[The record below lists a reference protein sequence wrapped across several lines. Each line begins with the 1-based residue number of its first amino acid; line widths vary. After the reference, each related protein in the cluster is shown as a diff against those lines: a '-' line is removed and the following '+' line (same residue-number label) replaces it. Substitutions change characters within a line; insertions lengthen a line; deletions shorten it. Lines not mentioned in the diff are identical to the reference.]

1 MNHNAIGAREAGLF
15 AVWASLFVAM
25 EACEP
30 PSQAREGSGTY
41 FTLGTSAYQ
50 IGPATAWLP
59 GEDESASF
67 GSVIAI
73 LGTDSGYVVAD
84 GWNQELAF
92 LDPTLRPLRKVG
104 RRGEGPGEYQFP
116 RRLVRQGE
124 TVAVLDEGLVR
135 VSELTSTGDFVRSHQ
150 ASGLVHDLAMH
161 PDLGVLV
168 TGNAFP
174 DHYLVRVTDGA
185 LSGFALVP
193 EAFQPDG
200 ATSLQLPSNLVTV
213 TPDGLVHVLD
223 GRQLALVSYDQTG
236 EQTGLVLLPREVR
249 TRQLDEAARITE
261 AFGGPQTVLAVQ
273 SVTELRTLADGRL
286 FVRVTDEAN
295 LGFVLDLHTFE
306 ATPVAMP
313 SGEEEWM
320 RSATTFFDGSLL
332 VAGTADRGLTIA
344 EARLVR

>member
-1 MNHNAIGAREAGLF
+1 
-15 AVWASLFVAM
+15 
-25 EACEP
+25 
-30 PSQAREGSGTY
+30 
-41 FTLGTSAYQ
+41 LGTSAYQ

-59 GEDESASF
+59 GEEESASF
-67 GSVIAI
+67 GSIIAI

-84 GWNQELAF
+84 GLNQELVF

-116 RRLVRQGE
+116 RRLARQADK
-124 TVAVLDEGLVR
+124 VAVLDEGLAR

-161 PDLGVLV
+161 PELGVLI

-174 DHYLVRVTDGA
+174 DHYLVRVTEGKT
-185 LSGFALVP
+185 SGFALVP
-193 EAFQPDG
+193 EAFRPDG
-200 ATSLQLPSNLVTV
+200 ATSIQLPSNMVTV

-236 EQTGLVLLPREVR
+236 RQTGQVLLPREMR
-249 TRQLDEAARITE
+249 ARQLDEAAQITE
-261 AFGGPQTVLAVQ
+261 AIGGPQTVLAVQ

-286 FVRVTDEAN
+286 FARVTDEGN
-295 LGFVLDLHTFE
+295 LGFVLDLHTLE
-306 ATPVAMP
+306 ATPVEMP
-313 SGEEEWM
+313 SGEEGWI
-320 RSATTFFDGSLL
+320 RSATVFFDGSLL
-332 VAGTADRGLTIA
+332 VAGAADRGLTIA